1 MILLFTVLAI
11 KSFSLL
17 ITKLLSS
24 TLNFVNFIGEVG
36 NFMGHVGNLMGHVG
50 NFMGQVGNPLGQTG
64 NPMGE
69 DGTLMGLIFKTE
81 DNDLKI

>member
-1 MILLFTVLAI
+1 MVPLNLITGPHDNHMMLI
-11 KSFSLL
+11 LL

-36 NFMGHVGNLMGHVG
+36 NFMGHVGNLMGHVR
-50 NFMGQVGNPLGQTG
+50 NFMGQVGNPLGQVG

-69 DGTLMGLIFKTE
+69 DGTLMGLLFK
-81 DNDLKI
+81 I